1 MEFSLPASAIPAEP
15 IASIERPMF
24 LRSLTLRGFKSFAD
38 KTTLEFT
45 PGISV
50 IVGPNG
56 SGKSNIADAIA
67 WVLGEQGPRAL
78 RGGQMTD
85 VIFAGSPNR
94 PALGMTEVRMVID
107 NTAGLIPVPASEIEI
122 SRTVY
127 RSGESEYRLGGRPCR
142 LLDIQELL
150 SDTGV
155 GRSLH
160 TIIGQG
166 QLDAI
171 LSARPEERR
180 QFVEEAAGIAK
191 YRRRRERAERK
202 LAGLE
207 QDLLRLQ
214 DLAAE
219 LRRQLRPLKQQAE
232 LAGRHETL
240 SQEAVDLARKLAA
253 ARLRQVQRE
262 HEELRPAWEE
272 FETRRVHGQT
282 ALASIDA
289 DIARLEGERGNADA
303 EQRRA
308 EEAHAAA
315 LSEKSGSEDRLRTA
329 IRLEAQA
336 RERLATASNR
346 SGRLFAIE
354 EELQRTE
361 AALSEVRA
369 TLAGREGELEEAE
382 RSFRHAEQ
390 ARRDADEERRRI
402 SEQNMARRAEAEAL
416 RRTLEGHEAERARL
430 TGSLQEVRNRMAAAE
445 TRAAELKAEIER
457 LDGLETPLAEEQATL
472 EHQRSEMG
480 RILADLEA
488 EEQGLLARQEVIEAR
503 REELAE
509 SPGAAFLRRRGNR
522 PIGLLRDLIDAP
534 ADLVPAVRAALGQF
548 ADAVVYQ
555 DLGKALADAAV
566 EPTGGVTLAVEG
578 AVESTPPSLLGERS
592 LLLMVRPDQH
602 VRGLAGALL
611 GEVYLVNNL
620 AEAEAKHR
628 VHPNVHFVTRE
639 GALVGPAFVRTAHG
653 RDARLEDVRRMGAAL
668 DREMARVHRGL
679 RETRQ
684 RLMEVAGRAEVV
696 GRGLE
701 EADRSITAAADEMAG
716 QSADLA
722 ALAREQQLLSERS
735 TAVEAAIFGLGE
747 RLSSRHDASIEPA
760 PLPPIAEPP
769 IHLRVEVEALRRDRA
784 RLEAGVERARRELG
798 TLAAEDPIALRQ
810 SLAEAEAERAGAEVR
825 LTETEAA
832 LTDAHS
838 AYRTATETARRIQA
852 EHDKAVQSWR
862 DQAAAAERLRLE
874 HEDEDRARH
883 DLERR
888 MADAERL
895 LREGHGTEPA
905 EAVAELAPD
914 DTVDELARRADLV
927 ARRLGLLGKVNLLAG
942 GELDSVQQRHDFLVR
957 ELEDVKAARRDLLQM
972 IEDIDRRVGE
982 QFETAFADVAREF
995 ASLFVM
1001 MFPGGEG
1008 RLSLSDPQDLLNSG
1022 IEVEARPG
1030 RGRVKR
1036 LSLLSGG
1043 ERSLAAL
1050 AFLFAIF
1057 KARPSPFYLM
1067 DEVEAALDD
1076 VNLHRF
1082 LEVVHDLARESQILV
1097 VTHQKRTMETADAL
1111 YGVSLGRDGSS
1122 TVISQRLA
1130 EAAVR

>member
-1 MEFSLPASAIPAEP
+1 
-15 IASIERPMF
+15 MF

-38 KTTLEFT
+38 KVTLEFT
-45 PGISV
+45 PGVSV

-94 PALGMTEVRMVID
+94 PALGLTEVRMVID

-214 DLAAE
+214 DVATE

-232 LAGRHETL
+232 LAGRHEAL
-240 SQEAVDLARKLAA
+240 SQEAADLARRLAA
-253 ARLRQVQRE
+253 ARLREIQRE
-262 HEELRPAWEE
+262 HDQLRPAWEE
-272 FETRRVHGQT
+272 FEARRAEAQA
-282 ALASIDA
+282 ALAAIDA
-289 DIARLEGERGNADA
+289 DIARLETERGAADA

-308 EEAHAAA
+308 EEAHAEA
-315 LSEKSGSEDRLRTA
+315 LNQKSRAEDRLRTG
-329 IRLEAQA
+329 IRFEAQA

-346 SGRLFAIE
+346 SGRLFALE
-354 EELQRTE
+354 EELQRTD

-369 TLAGREGELEEAE
+369 TLARREAELEEAE
-382 RSFRHAEQ
+382 RAFRVAEQ
-390 ARRDADEERRRI
+390 ARSDADEERRQI

-416 RRTLEGHEAERARL
+416 RRALEGHGAERARL
-430 TGSLQEVRNRMAAAE
+430 TGSLDEVRARMAAAE
-445 TRAAELKAEIER
+445 TRAGDLKAEIER

-472 EHQRSEMG
+472 EHERSELG
-480 RILADLEA
+480 RGLTELEA

-503 REELAE
+503 RAELAE
-509 SPGAAFLRRRGNR
+509 SPAAAFIRRRGDR
-522 PIGLLRDLIDAP
+522 PIGLIRDLIEAP

-548 ADAVVYQ
+548 ADAVVYR
-555 DLGKALADAAV
+555 DHDEALADAAA

-578 AVESTPPSLLGERS
+578 GVETTLPSLHGERS
-592 LLLMVRPDQH
+592 LFRMVRPDH
-602 VRGLAGALL
+602 RVRRLVGTLL
-611 GEVYLVNNL
+611 GEVYLANNL

-628 VHPNVHFVTRE
+628 VHPYALFVTPE
-639 GALVGPAFVRTAHG
+639 GALVGPIFVRTAHG
-653 RDARLEDVRRMGAAL
+653 RDSRLDEIRRTGAVL
-668 DREMARVHRGL
+668 DREMARVRRGM
-679 RETRQ
+679 REARQ
-684 RLMEVAGRAEVV
+684 RMMQVTGRAEVV

-701 EADRSITAAADEMAG
+701 EADRSITAAAEEMA
-716 QSADLA
+716 AHAAELA
-722 ALAREQQLLSERS
+722 ALAREQQLVSERLS
-735 TAVEAAIFGLGE
+735 AVDAAIVGLGE
-747 RLSSRHDASIEPA
+747 RLSSRHDDSVDPA
-760 PLPPIAEPP
+760 PLPPVADPP
-769 IHLRVEVEALRRDRA
+769 VHLRVEVEALRRERG

-810 SLAEAEAERAGAEVR
+810 AVAEAEGDRAGAEVS
-825 LTETEAA
+825 LTESEAA
-832 LTDAHS
+832 LTEAQ
-838 AYRTATETARRIQA
+838 AVYRTATGAARGIQGD
-852 EHDKAVQSWR
+852 HDRAVQSWR

-874 HEDEDRARH
+874 HEEEDRARH

-888 MADAERL
+888 MAEAERL
-895 LREGHGTEPA
+895 LRDGHGIEPA
-905 EAVAELAPD
+905 DAMGELAHD
-914 DTVDELARRADLV
+914 DTVEELGRRADLV
-927 ARRLGLLGKVNLLAG
+927 GRRLGLLGKVNLLAG

-957 ELEDVKAARRDLLQM
+957 ELEDVKAARRDLLEM
-972 IEDIDRRVGE
+972 IEDIDRRMGE
-982 QFETAFADVAREF
+982 QFEAAFADVAREF
-995 ASLFVM
+995 AALFVM

-1008 RLSLSDPQDLLNSG
+1008 RLSLSDPQDLLSSG

-1076 VNLHRF
+1076 LNLHRF
-1082 LEVVHDLARESQILV
+1082 LEVVRELARESQILV

-1130 EAAVR
+1130 EEAVR

>member
-1 MEFSLPASAIPAEP
+1 
-15 IASIERPMF
+15 MF

-45 PGISV
+45 PGVSV

-214 DLAAE
+214 DVAAE

-253 ARLRQVQRE
+253 ARLREVQRE
-262 HEELRPAWEE
+262 HDELRPAWEE
-272 FETRRVHGQT
+272 FETRRAELQA
-282 ALASIDA
+282 ALAAIDA
-289 DIARLEGERGNADA
+289 DISRLEAERAAAD
-303 EQRRA
+303 EELRRA
-308 EEAHAAA
+308 EEAHAEA
-315 LSEKSGSEDRLRTA
+315 LNQKSRAEDRLRTA

-346 SGRLFAIE
+346 SGRLFALE

-369 TLAGREGELEEAE
+369 TLARREGELEEAE
-382 RSFRHAEQ
+382 RAFRMAEQ
-390 ARRDADEERRRI
+390 ARRDADDERRRI

-416 RRTLEGHEAERARL
+416 RRALEGHEAERARL
-430 TGSLQEVRNRMAAAE
+430 TGSLEEVRVRMAAAE
-445 TRAAELKAEIER
+445 TRAADLQAEIER

-472 EHQRSEMG
+472 EKQRSELG
-480 RILADLEA
+480 RVLTDLEA
-488 EEQGLLARQEVIEAR
+488 QEQGLLARQEVIEAR
-503 REELAE
+503 QAELAE
-509 SPGAAFLRRRGNR
+509 SPAAAFVRRRGNR
-522 PIGLLRDLIDAP
+522 PIGLLRDLIEAP
-534 ADLVPAVRAALGQF
+534 ADLAPAVRAALGQF
-548 ADAVVYQ
+548 AEAVVYRDHQ
-555 DLGKALADAAV
+555 EALADAAA
-566 EPTGGVTLAVEG
+566 EPTGGITLAVESG
-578 AVESTPPSLLGERS
+578 VETTLPSLNGERS
-592 LLLMVRPDQH
+592 LFRMVRPDQR
-602 VRGLAGALL
+602 VQRLAGALL
-611 GEVYLVNNL
+611 GEAYLVNNL

-628 VHPNVHFVTRE
+628 VHPYALFVTPE
-639 GALVGPAFVRTAHG
+639 GALVGPTFVRTAHG
-653 RDARLEDVRRMGAAL
+653 RDSRVDEVRRMGAVL
-668 DREMARVHRGL
+668 DREMARVRRGL
-679 RETRQ
+679 REARQ
-684 RLMEVAGRAEVV
+684 RMVQVAGGAEVI

-701 EADRSITAAADEMAG
+701 EADRSITAAADEMATH
-716 QSADLA
+716 SAELA
-722 ALAREQQLLSERS
+722 ALAREQQLLSERLA
-735 TAVEAAIFGLGE
+735 AVDAAIIGLGE
-747 RLSSRHDASIEPA
+747 RLSSRHDVSVDPA
-760 PLPPIAEPP
+760 PPAPIAEPP
-769 IHLRVEVEALRRDRA
+769 IHLRVEVEALRRERG

-810 SLAEAEAERAGAEVR
+810 AVAAAEEERAGAEVD
-825 LTETEAA
+825 LTESEGAVTEAHA
-832 LTDAHS
+832 
-838 AYRTATETARRIQA
+838 AYRMATGVARAIQSD
-852 EHDKAVQSWR
+852 HDKAVQSWR
-862 DQAAAAERLRLE
+862 DQAAAAESLRLE
-874 HEDEDRARH
+874 HEEEDRARH

-888 MADAERL
+888 MAEAERL
-895 LREGHGTEPA
+895 LRDGHEMEPA
-905 EAVAELAPD
+905 EAVAELASD
-914 DTVDELARRADLV
+914 DTVEELGRRADLV

-957 ELEDVKAARRDLLQM
+957 ELEDVKAARRDLLEM
-972 IEDIDRRVGE
+972 IEDIDRRMGE
-982 QFETAFADVAREF
+982 QFESAFTDVAREF
-995 ASLFVM
+995 AALFVM

-1008 RLSLSDPQDLLNSG
+1008 RLSLSDPQDLLSSG

-1082 LEVVHDLARESQILV
+1082 LEVVRDLARESQILV

-1130 EAAVR
+1130 EAAVH